1 MDRRGAP
8 ARAHD
13 ARVLVT
19 IPSFALQ
26 GIDAVRCDVEVA
38 LQSRGLPR
46 ITLVGLPDLAVR
58 ESIDRVRSAMAA
70 SGFE

>member
-1 MDRRGAP
+1 MAVDRRGTP

-26 GIDAVRCDVEVA
+26 GIDAVRCDVEVS

-46 ITLVGLPDLAVR
+46 K
-58 ESIDRVRSAMAA
+58 
-70 SGFE
+70 